1 MIQASDTI
9 SIFENKIIYKAIR
22 SSGPGGQHVNKVST
36 AVVLQYDVT
45 CHSYPEWFL
54 INLKKNGGNLVSK
67 NGVLNIKAR
76 SHRSQSRNKE
86 DALNRM
92 VCLFKQSAQKPI
104 KRKKTRPPKRV
115 NENRLLNKKKQSQK
129 KQLRKPLGP
138 ND

>member
-1 MIQASDTI
+1 MIQVSDTI
-9 SIFENKIIYKAIR
+9 SIFENNIIYKAVR

-36 AVVLQYDVT
+36 TVVLQYDIT

-54 INLKKNGGNLVSK
+54 INLQKNGGNLVSK

-76 SHRSQSRNKE
+76 THRSQFRNKE
-86 DALNRM
+86 EALNRM
-92 VCLFKQSAQKPI
+92 VQLFKQSAQKPK

-129 KQLRKPLGP
+129 KQLRKSPGP

>member
-1 MIQASDTI
+1 MIQVNDTI
-9 SIFENKIIYKAIR
+9 AIFEDKIIYKAIR

-36 AVVLQYDVT
+36 AVVLQYDIT
-45 CHSYPEWFL
+45 CHSYPEWFI

-76 SHRSQSRNKE
+76 SHRSQSINKV

-92 VCLFKQSAQKPI
+92 IYLFKQSAQKPI
-104 KRKKTRPPKRV
+104 QRKKTQTPKRV

-138 ND
+138 DD

>member
-1 MIQASDTI
+1 MIQVSDTI
-9 SIFENKIIYKAIR
+9 AIFENKIIYKAIR

-36 AVVLQYDVT
+36 AVVLQYDIT
-45 CHSYPEWFL
+45 CHSYPEWFI
-54 INLKKNGGNLVSK
+54 INLKKNGGNLISK

-76 SHRSQSRNKE
+76 SHRSQSINKV

-92 VCLFKQSAQKPI
+92 IYLFKQSAQKPI
-104 KRKKTRPPKRV
+104 QRKKTQAPKRV

-129 KQLRKPLGP
+129 KQLRKSPGL

>member
-1 MIQASDTI
+1 MIQVSDTI
-9 SIFENKIIYKAIR
+9 SIFEDKIIYKAVR

-36 AVVLQYDVT
+36 AVVLQYDIT

-76 SHRSQSRNKE
+76 SHRSQARNKE

-92 VCLFKQSAQKPI
+92 VYLFKQSAQKPI
-104 KRKKTRPPKRV
+104 QRKKNRPPKRV
-115 NENRLLNKKKQSQK
+115 NETRLLNKKKQSQK
-129 KQLRKPLGP
+129 KQLRKSPGP
-138 ND
+138 DD

>member
-1 MIQASDTI
+1 MIQISDTI
-9 SIFENKIIYKAIR
+9 SIFEDKIIYKAVR

-36 AVVLQYDVT
+36 AVVLQYDIT
-45 CHSYPEWFL
+45 CHSYPEWFQ

-67 NGVLNIKAR
+67 SGVLNIKAK
-76 SHRSQSRNKE
+76 SHRSQSRNKD

-92 VCLFKQSAQKPI
+92 IQLFKQSAQNPI
-104 KRKKTRPPKRV
+104 QRKKTRTPKRA

>member
-1 MIQASDTI
+1 MIQVSDTI

-36 AVVLQYDVT
+36 AVVLQYDTT

-92 VCLFKQSAQKPI
+92 VYLFKQSAQKPI
-104 KRKKTRPPKRV
+104 QRKKTRPPKRV

-138 ND
+138 DD

>member
-1 MIQASDTI
+1 MIQVSDTI

-36 AVVLQYDVT
+36 TVVLQYDLT
-45 CHSYPEWFL
+45 CHSYPKWFL

-76 SHRSQSRNKE
+76 SHRSQSRNKG
-86 DALNRM
+86 DALDRM
-92 VCLFKQSAQKPI
+92 VQLFKQSAQKPI
-104 KRKKTRPPKRV
+104 QRKKTRPPKRV

-129 KQLRKPLGP
+129 KQLRKPLGS
-138 ND
+138 DD

>member
-1 MIQASDTI
+1 MIQISDTI
-9 SIFENKIIYKAIR
+9 SIFEDKIIYKAVR

-36 AVVLQYDVT
+36 AVVLQYDIT
-45 CHSYPEWFL
+45 CHSYPAWFL

-67 NGVLNIKAR
+67 NGILNIKAR

-92 VCLFKQSAQKPI
+92 VYLFKQSAQKPI
-104 KRKKTRPPKRV
+104 QRKKTQTPKRV

-129 KQLRKPLGP
+129 KQLRKSPGL

>member
-1 MIQASDTI
+1 MIQVSDTI

-36 AVVLQYDVT
+36 AVVLQYDIT

-86 DALNRM
+86 DALKRM
-92 VCLFKQSAQKPI
+92 VYLFKQSAQKPI
-104 KRKKTRPPKRV
+104 QRKKTQAPKRV

-129 KQLRKPLGP
+129 KQLRKSPGL

>member
-1 MIQASDTI
+1 MIQVSDTI

-36 AVVLQYDVT
+36 AVVLQYDIT

-76 SHRSQSRNKE
+76 SHRSQSKNKE
-86 DALNRM
+86 DALKRM
-92 VCLFKQSAQKPI
+92 VYLFKQSSQRPMQ
-104 KRKKTRPPKRV
+104 RKKNHPPKWV

-138 ND
+138 DD

>member
-1 MIQASDTI
+1 MIQVSNTI

-36 AVVLQYDVT
+36 AVVLQYDIT

-86 DALNRM
+86 DALKRM
-92 VCLFKQSAQKPI
+92 VYLFKQSSQRPMQ
-104 KRKKTRPPKRV
+104 RKKNRPPNWV

-138 ND
+138 DD

>member
-1 MIQASDTI
+1 MIQVSDTI
-9 SIFENKIIYKAIR
+9 SIFEDKIIYKAVR

-36 AVVLQYDVT
+36 TVVLQYDLT

-92 VCLFKQSAQKPI
+92 VYLFKQSAQKPI
-104 KRKKTRPPKRV
+104 KRKKTRPPKWV

>member
-1 MIQASDTI
+1 MIQISDTI
-9 SIFENKIIYKAIR
+9 SIFEDKIIYKAIR

-36 AVVLQYDVT
+36 AVVLQYDIT

-54 INLKKNGGNLVSK
+54 SNLQKNGGNQISK
-67 NGVLNIKAR
+67 NGVLNIKAK

-92 VCLFKQSAQKPI
+92 VQLFKQSAQKPI
-104 KRKKTRPPKRV
+104 QRKKTRPPKRV

-129 KQLRKPLGP
+129 KQLRKSPGP
-138 ND
+138 DD

>member
-1 MIQASDTI
+1 MIQVNDTI
-9 SIFENKIIYKAIR
+9 AIFENKIIYKAIR
-22 SSGPGGQHVNKVST
+22 SSGSGGQHVNKVST
-36 AVVLQYDVT
+36 AVVLQYDIT

-54 INLKKNGGNLVSK
+54 INLKKNSGNLVSK

-92 VCLFKQSAQKPI
+92 VYLFKQSAQKPI
-104 KRKKTRPPKRV
+104 QRKKTRPPKRV
-115 NENRLLNKKKQSQK
+115 IENRLLNKKKQSQK

-138 ND
+138 DD

>member
-1 MIQASDTI
+1 MIQVNDTI
-9 SIFENKIIYKAIR
+9 AIFENKIIYKAIR

-36 AVVLQYDVT
+36 AVVLQYDIT
-45 CHSYPEWFL
+45 CHSYPEWFI

-76 SHRSQSRNKE
+76 SHRSQSINKV

-92 VCLFKQSAQKPI
+92 IYLFKQSAQKPI
-104 KRKKTRPPKRV
+104 QRKKTQAPKRV

-129 KQLRKPLGP
+129 KQLRKSPGL

>member
-1 MIQASDTI
+1 MIQVSDTI

-36 AVVLQYDVT
+36 AVVLQYDIT

-76 SHRSQSRNKE
+76 SHRSQSRNKD
-86 DALNRM
+86 DALNRI
-92 VCLFKQSAQKPI
+92 VQLFKQSAQKPI
-104 KRKKTRPPKRV
+104 QRKKTRPPKRV

>member
-1 MIQASDTI
+1 MIHI
-9 SIFENKIIYKAIR
+9 SNAIAIFEDKIIFKAIR
-22 SSGPGGQHVNKVST
+22 SSGPGGQHINKVST
-36 AVVLQYDVT
+36 ALLLQYDIT

-54 INLKKNGGNLVSK
+54 INLKNNGGNLVSK

-76 SHRSQSRNKE
+76 SYRSQYKNKE

-92 VCLFKQSAQKPI
+92 VYLFKQSAQKPI
-104 KRKKTRPPKRV
+104 QRKKTRPPKRV

-138 ND
+138 DD

>member
-1 MIQASDTI
+1 MIQVNDTI
-9 SIFENKIIYKAIR
+9 AIFENKIIYKAIR

-36 AVVLQYDVT
+36 AVVLQYDIT

-86 DALNRM
+86 DALKRM
-92 VCLFKQSAQKPI
+92 VYLFKQSSQRPMQ
-104 KRKKTRPPKRV
+104 RKKNRPPNWV

-138 ND
+138 DD

>member
-1 MIQASDTI
+1 MIQVSDTI

-36 AVVLQYDVT
+36 AVVLQYDIT

-86 DALNRM
+86 DALKRM
-92 VCLFKQSAQKPI
+92 VYLFKQSSQWPMQ
-104 KRKKTRPPKRV
+104 RKKNRPPKWV

-138 ND
+138 DD

>member
-1 MIQASDTI
+1 MIQVSDI
-9 SIFENKIIYKAIR
+9 IAIFEDKIIYKAVR

-36 AVVLQYDVT
+36 AIVLQYDIT

-67 NGVLNIKAR
+67 NGVLNIKSRSYR
-76 SHRSQSRNKE
+76 SHSRNKE

-92 VCLFKQSAQKPI
+92 VYLFKQSAQKPI

-138 ND
+138 DD

>member
-1 MIQASDTI
+1 MIQVNDTI
-9 SIFENKIIYKAIR
+9 AIFENKIIYKAIR

-36 AVVLQYDVT
+36 AVVLQYDTT

-54 INLKKNGGNLVSK
+54 INLKKNSGNLVSK

-92 VCLFKQSAQKPI
+92 VYLFKQSAQKPI

-115 NENRLLNKKKQSQK
+115 IENRLFNKKKQSQK

-138 ND
+138 DD

>member
-1 MIQASDTI
+1 MIQVSDTI
-9 SIFENKIIYKAIR
+9 SIFEDKIIYKAVR

-36 AVVLQYDVT
+36 AVVLQYDIT

-54 INLKKNGGNLVSK
+54 INLQNNGGNLVSK

-92 VCLFKQSAQKPI
+92 IYLFKQSAQKPI

>member
-1 MIQASDTI
+1 MIQVNDTI
-9 SIFENKIIYKAIR
+9 AIFENKIIYKAIR

-36 AVVLQYDVT
+36 AVVLQYDIT

-86 DALNRM
+86 DALKRM
-92 VCLFKQSAQKPI
+92 VYLFKQSAQKPI
-104 KRKKTRPPKRV
+104 QRKKTKAPKRV

-129 KQLRKPLGP
+129 KQLRKPMGP
-138 ND
+138 DD